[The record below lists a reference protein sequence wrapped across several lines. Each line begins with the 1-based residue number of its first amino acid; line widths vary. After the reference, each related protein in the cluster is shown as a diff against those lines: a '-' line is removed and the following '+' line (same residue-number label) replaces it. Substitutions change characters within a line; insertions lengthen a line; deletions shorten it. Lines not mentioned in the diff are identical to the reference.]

1 MVLYNDII
9 TGEITG
15 YLEILTYPV
24 NLSYRRLIIR
34 KFDWHSMF
42 ETSDK
47 NIIFHPKITILWFLS
62 SVSNRVR
69 GHNEIWMVLKWNL
82 ELGNVFKKRLNTFLM
97 LNRLS
102 GQIHLDTIVE
112 QVSRSLSK
120 IADPCSTCSSSPCG
134 DQEQIPSI
142 ILGTRNL
149 IPL

>member
-1 MVLYNDII
+1 
-9 TGEITG
+9 
-15 YLEILTYPV
+15 
-24 NLSYRRLIIR
+24 
-34 KFDWHSMF
+34 
-42 ETSDK
+42 
-47 NIIFHPKITILWFLS
+47 
-62 SVSNRVR
+62 
-69 GHNEIWMVLKWNL
+69 
-82 ELGNVFKKRLNTFLM
+82 M

-112 QVSRSLSK
+112 HVSRSLSK